1 MGILSK
7 KLDPSKTDTI
17 IGNKTVFEGVLSAA
31 GGIRIEGVVRGRV
44 DVQGLLVVGHGGKIE
59 ADIVAENAIV
69 GGEIIGNITARN
81 RLELRSKG
89 KVYGDITTTHLVMQ
103 EGVIFQGTCRMITD
117 EAICYPRIARTEALP
132 EAVGSEE

>member
-44 DVQGLLVVGHGGKIE
+44 DVQGLLVVGHGGRIE

-81 RLELRSKG
+81 RLELTSKG
-89 KVYGDITTTHLVMQ
+89 KVHGDIATTHLVMQ

-117 EAICYPRIARTEALP
+117 DAMVYPRIARTEALP